1 MRYFLGVTSFTVSLL
16 WLSLIPLGV
25 ALGQGV
31 ELPKTVTLQ
40 VGFPAG
46 GPADTAARLIGERLG
61 EVTGSNFVILNRPG
75 AGATLA
81 AGAVA
86 QAEPDGANL
95 LLVSSG
101 HAGAAALYPN
111 LKFDT
116 IRSFAP
122 IVLLAQS
129 PVIVLV
135 SKASPHKSLADLVH
149 AAKSKP
155 GTLTY
160 GTSGGATLPALAA
173 ALLRRQIGYDALAV
187 AYRGSGPANIDLLA
201 GVLDF
206 NYDTVSGAVGLLASG
221 DLRGLAVTSRNRI
234 AAAPDVPTV
243 AESINIAFDVT
254 GWFGL
259 LGPARM
265 PEALVA
271 RLNGETNAI
280 LKDARFRAKLT
291 MLGMEAMGGTRAEF
305 AALRASETEQWGAVI
320 RDLGLNSQ

>member
-1 MRYFLGVTSFTVSLL
+1 MHGFRRVTHFTCLFLGLSVTPAGLAF
-16 WLSLIPLGV
+16 
-25 ALGQGV
+25 AQGV
-31 ELPKTVTLQ
+31 ELPKTITLH

-46 GPADTAARLIGERLG
+46 GPADTAARLIGERLA
-61 EVTGSNFVILNRPG
+61 EATGSNFVVMNRPG

-86 QAEPDGANL
+86 QMEPDGANL

-101 HAGAAALYPN
+101 HAGAAALYPH

-116 IRSFAP
+116 IRSFTP
-122 IVLLAQS
+122 IVSVAQS
-129 PVIVLV
+129 PVVLLV
-135 SKASPHKSLADLVH
+135 SKASPYKSLAELVG
-149 AAKSKP
+149 AAKKTP
-155 GTLTY
+155 GALKY

-173 ALLRRQIGYDALAV
+173 ALLRKQVGYDALAV

-206 NYDTVSGAVGLLASG
+206 NYDTVSGAAGLLASG
-221 DLRGLAVTSRNRI
+221 DARGLAVTSKSRV

-243 AESINIAFDVT
+243 AEAINIDFDVT

-265 PEALVA
+265 PEGLVV
-271 RLNGETNAI
+271 RLNSEVNAI
-280 LKDARFRAKLT
+280 LKDPGFRAKLA
-291 MLGMEAMGGTRAEF
+291 MLGMEPMGGTPAEF
-305 AALRASETEQWGAVI
+305 AALLISETERWGAVI
-320 RDLGLNSQ
+320 RELGLKAQ